1 MKEREHPKPVS
12 LVPQRELRP
21 REAPDIWC
29 PGIWVFEGQK
39 SSNLCPKIWV
49 FEDILANLCPKF
61 WVFEGRFLPSRD
73 KLNRVVA
80 HYLFNKHEAIA
91 YNHCCGGT
99 ILKGSQ
105 NGRHVV

>member
-39 SSNLCPKIWV
+39 SPNLCPKI
-49 FEDILANLCPKF
+49 